1 MGDIL
6 NDEQTE
12 VLASYQSLT
21 GEEDME
27 RSIQVLR
34 NSNWD
39 LQRAIAGGS
48 TPGSPSVPS
57 RPNTSVQRFVNHCF
71 TI

>member
-39 LQRAIAGGS
+39 LQRAISGGS
-48 TPGSPSVPS
+48 TPGAPSTPSAS
-57 RPNTSVQRFVNHCF
+57 RPNTSVQRFV
-71 TI
+71 